1 MRGRPRTSAQAI
13 EIRAGDLLL
22 LPAALVAF
30 WTLAYQLVIVARWP
44 AQTVVWRFFAIALGG
59 LLSLARVWEKTNAT
73 PGSGYQFYPSQ
84 LLLMVLAVACAV
96 VVLFI
101 RRPNQDDIVYFH
113 RVLAQLSALDRP
125 IFRHQTSVDMDA
137 AAFSPVHLATSYEM
151 LMALLGHYL
160 RIDPLYFYQVI
171 GHAFTVTIELAMKH
185 KLPIH
190 IDIPILPAP
199 KPSQLRTNCSI
210 HFPFA
215 IQDSWR
221 LGVEH

>member
-1 MRGRPRTSAQAI
+1 MRRVGIRVPSPAASCFCFHNPTLMKRPSEAI
-13 EIRAGDLLL
+13 SETTDELRAGDLLL
-22 LPAALVAF
+22 LPVALVAF
-30 WTLAYQLVIVARWP
+30 WTLAYQLVLVARWP

-113 RVLAQLSALDRP
+113 RVFAQLSALDRP

-137 AAFSPVHLATSYEM
+137 AAFSPVHLATSY
-151 LMALLGHYL
+151 
-160 RIDPLYFYQVI
+160 
-171 GHAFTVTIELAMKH
+171 
-185 KLPIH
+185 
-190 IDIPILPAP
+190 
-199 KPSQLRTNCSI
+199 
-210 HFPFA
+210 
-215 IQDSWR
+215 
-221 LGVEH
+221 